1 MDQPSIEY
9 SVCVERD
16 TGEMTRLLA
25 EVFSGGEP
33 PAVAV
38 GLTSAEF
45 ESFVQLLCPA
55 VIADGLTIVARRC
68 DTGEMVGALLT
79 EDFGT
84 APPDGAANLSH
95 KFEPVFDLLGQLDV
109 EYRDGRVVPPG
120 ESLHLYLLGVATSA
134 VGRGVAKQLVATC
147 LENGAR
153 KGYCVAVTEATAKAS
168 QHVFRSLGFVERVHR
183 SYEQHRWN
191 GRAVFASIA
200 EHGGPILMDRQLNPS
215 VSANRPA
222 RHPDHQD

>member
-1 MDQPSIEY
+1 MDHPSIEY
-9 SVCVERD
+9 SVCTARD
-16 TGEMTRLLA
+16 TSEMTRLLA

-55 VIADGLTIVARRC
+55 VIADGLTIVARRS
-68 DTGEMVGALLT
+68 DTSEMVGALLT

-84 APPDGAANLSH
+84 APPDGAAKLSH
-95 KFEPVFDLLGQLDV
+95 KFDPVFDILGQLDA
-109 EYRDGRVVPPG
+109 EYRDGRVVPRG
-120 ESLHLYLLGVATSA
+120 ESLHLYLLGVTASA
-134 VGRGVAKQLVATC
+134 AGRGVAKQLVATC

-153 KGYCVAVTEATAKAS
+153 KGFRVAVTEATAKAS
-168 QHVFRSLGFVERVHR
+168 QHVFRSLGFVERVRR
-183 SYEQHRWN
+183 SYEQHRFD

-200 EHGGPILMDRQLNPS
+200 EHGGPILMDRELTNGPS
-215 VSANRPA
+215 ASS
-222 RHPDHQD
+222 

>member
-1 MDQPSIEY
+1 MDQPSIEC
-9 SVCVERD
+9 SVCAARD

-25 EVFSGGEP
+25 AVFSGGEP
-33 PAVAV
+33 PTVAV

-55 VIADGLTIVARRC
+55 VIADGLTIVARRS

-84 APPDGAANLSH
+84 APPDGVAKLSH
-95 KFEPVFDLLGQLDV
+95 KFDPVFDILGQLDA
-109 EYRDGRVVPPG
+109 EYRDGRIIPRG
-120 ESLHLYLLGVATSA
+120 DSLHLYLLGVATSA
-134 VGRGVAKQLVATC
+134 AGRGVAKQLVATC

-153 KGYCVAVTEATAKAS
+153 KGYRVAVTEATAKAS

-183 SYEQHRWN
+183 SYEQHRFD

-200 EHGGPILMDRQLNPS
+200 EHGGPILMERELANGPS
-215 VSANRPA
+215 ASGA
-222 RHPDHQD
+222 DS